1 MWRFKSLS
9 GDAAHPTIESMKRH
23 IEPIEGGGQKLIFK
37 PQFADLVPT
46 LRLAATALL
55 TCFEAAAEAF
65 SNAEMQAFADSWYKR
80 QYDML
85 SSTTTGQEMGTQG

>member
-1 MWRFKSLS
+1 MR
-9 GDAAHPTIESMKRH
+9 RH
-23 IEPIEGGGQKLIFK
+23 IEPTEGGQKLIFK

-46 LRLAATALL
+46 LRVAATVLL

-65 SNAEMQAFADSWYKR
+65 SKAKMQAFADSWYMR

-85 SSTTTGQEMGTQG
+85 SSTTTVQEMDTQGRE